1 MKKEFTIKIYKQKAG
16 AHHAQLVKDSWA
28 GYFKNTAFRAG
39 REELIRIANC
49 DLAAGLSKSSE
60 DDILAEIKAIKNGA
74 NNYYYDVTNY
84 FFKVFSRK
92 CKN

>member
-1 MKKEFTIKIYKQKAG
+1 MEKEFTIKIFKQKAG
-16 AHHAQLVKDSWA
+16 AHHAQFVKDSWA

-60 DDILAEIKAIKNGA
+60 DDIMAEIKAIRNGN
-74 NNYYYDVTNY
+74 NNYYFDQTNY
-84 FFKVFSRK
+84 FFKVFSK
-92 CKN
+92 KTK

>member
-16 AHHAQLVKDSWA
+16 AHHAQFVKDSWA